1 MESFEI
7 SRAGIYSKYPEETL
21 LFRIPVYTTKQRNF
35 APYVTAVIFT
45 CKYYKFGL
53 TTTGLS
59 QSHFRNLP
67 TCSIKTVILILLKFN
82 DRDSNHP
89 FLAIV
94 SGLPFT
100 FRRKVKEC
108 PPCLISLLKII
119 ICRFLFASR
128 AVFFLPSSVL
138 IIYMSAQSSL
148 NEPAVILG
156 KVIHYIASTSHKVCV
171 RSCSA
176 LDLFVVL
183 RP

>member
-21 LFRIPVYTTKQRNF
+21 LFPVYTTRQ
-35 APYVTAVIFT
+35 
-45 CKYYKFGL
+45 
-53 TTTGLS
+53 
-59 QSHFRNLP
+59 
-67 TCSIKTVILILLKFN
+67 IKTVILIFLKFN

-94 SGLPFT
+94 FGDC
-100 FRRKVKEC
+100 FR
-108 PPCLISLLKII
+108 PPCFTSLLNII

-128 AVFFLPSSVL
+128 AVFFLPSSLL
-138 IIYMSAQSSL
+138 IIYISVRSSL

-156 KVIHYIASTSHKVCV
+156 KVMHWIASTSHKVCV
-171 RSCSA
+171 RSCTA
-176 LDLFVVL
+176 LDFFVVL